1 MAAHHQDAQPVST
14 ATLSWL
20 LSSELPPS
28 FVRSF
33 ACREMS
39 QLTLVI
45 KTILK
50 HPWAE
55 GWEKEDQKCI
65 VKYYECFES

>member
-1 MAAHHQDAQPVST
+1 
-14 ATLSWL
+14 
-20 LSSELPPS
+20 
-28 FVRSF
+28 
-33 ACREMS
+33 MS

-55 GWEKEDQKCI
+55 GWEKEDQNKGI
-65 VKYYECFES
+65 